1 MPIARCAFQQVSRLK
16 IFTFLFSHSP
26 DLAERLQASAVCVCR
41 YVYAM
46 TSWRVMSV
54 QMESTVYDIVKS
66 SSTSADLQVV
76 SEVCHLEWNA
86 HSASEWA
93 SALKLP
99 AASSYVE
106 HLGLSD
112 HGNIISLYA
121 PASSCLLLFVEQ
133 VYYMEALHASGV
145 WFEHVSGQP
154 CAALASIDLFTA
166 RNTEQMLRST
176 QPPVLSGTENG
187 AVYK

>member
-66 SSTSADLQVV
+66 SSTSADLQV
-76 SEVCHLEWNA
+76 LY
-86 HSASEWA
+86 SASEWA

-166 RNTEQMLRST
+166 RNTEQMLRSI

>member
-1 MPIARCAFQQVSRLK
+1 MPIARCAIQQVSRLK

-41 YVYAM
+41 YVHAL

-54 QMESTVYDIVKS
+54 QMESTVDDIVKS
-66 SSTSADLQVV
+66 SSTSADLQV
-76 SEVCHLEWNA
+76 LY
-86 HSASEWA
+86 SASEWA

-154 CAALASIDLFTA
+154 CAAYRLIHCTQHRANAQVNSASCPQ
-166 RNTEQMLRST
+166 RNGKWSSL
-176 QPPVLSGTENG
+176 
-187 AVYK
+187 